1 MTNVLESGIIAI
13 VLTIGLGPLAIRVL
27 RHFRIGQNIRAEDF
41 LEGHQTKQGTPTM
54 GGLLIIGCAALAFL
68 PFAVTHPQARSF
80 GVLFA
85 LVGCGAVG
93 ALDDYLKVVK
103 QRSLGLNAKWK
114 LAGLGAVSVVIALIA
129 YQQDLSTDVF
139 IPLLHIHIDLGVGW
153 YVLIFVMVLAASNT
167 VNLTDGLDGLAGG
180 STVFAMLAYTAMMV
194 VAYQVTTPNGPCG
207 PKLRNPQDNPALCFV
222 PIDQLRAHSEY
233 LDLAIIAAAL
243 LGACAGF
250 LWFNAFP
257 ADVFMGD
264 TGSLALGGAV
274 AAFAIFTKTE
284 LLLPVIG
291 GIFVLEGLSVIL
303 QVISFRRF
311 GKRIFLMAPIHHH
324 FEMKAWSETKIM
336 VRFWILG
343 AMFAASGF
351 VAYFLN
357 FSNFR

>member
-1 MTNVLESGIIAI
+1 MTSVLGSGIIAI
-13 VLTIGLGPLAIRVL
+13 ILTIGLGPLAIRLL
-27 RHFRIGQNIRAEDF
+27 RHWRIGQNIRSEDF

-54 GGLLIIGCAALAFL
+54 GGLLIIACATLAFL

-103 QRSLGLNAKWK
+103 KRSLGLNARWK
-114 LAGLGAVSVVIALIA
+114 LAGLAAVSVVIALIA
-129 YQQDLSTDVF
+129 YEQNLSTDVF
-139 IPLLHIHIDLGVGW
+139 VPLLHIHIDLGVGW

-180 STVFAMLAYTAMMV
+180 STVFAMLAYTAMTV
-194 VAYQVTTPNGPCG
+194 VAYQVTTPTGPCA
-207 PKLRNPQDNPALCFV
+207 PKLSRSRDNPALCLV
-222 PIDQLRAHSEY
+222 PLDQLRAHSEY

-284 LLLPVIG
+284 LLLPIIG

-311 GKRIFLMAPIHHH
+311 GRRIFLMAPIHHH